1 LNDQEETGS
10 PDGKV
15 ALKFQYDPRYH
26 ERLRKAPWL
35 KALESGRSYAR
46 ALDTVYFDTPD
57 NALHREGVALHVD
70 RNGKRSPK
78 PPPLSALQNDPKLR
92 KVVSKR
98 VFDSLQ
104 PVFATHI
111 RRVTRHLKPSEG
123 TEVALDFD
131 DISVSSNG
139 TKTAGMRE
147 LVLTSNDAHAL
158 YRMGRLIAATL
169 PVRLISGSL
178 SERALDLLEG
188 RQPTFIKAAPAKL
201 PKSSTSEEALIAI
214 VASCLD
220 HLTANEACAVA
231 MSDPEGVHQMRVAL
245 RRLDASLTVYRK
257 LIPDGQRR
265 RLKRRIKGV
274 AEALGPARDW
284 DVFIEDVVRPV
295 AADLPSDDDL
305 LLLRG
310 AAAQQRAIEY
320 RKVRRVL
327 AAQPYTEM
335 RLDLAAWVNE
345 REWRQQSVT
354 KSSARL
360 MARADTFGK
369 AILDK
374 GHGKLTKRGRSL
386 AMMNAAERHQ
396 LRIQVKKMRYA
407 GEFFASLFP
416 RRKSERYLHA
426 LRVLQD
432 DLGRLNDIEVAHKL
446 IANLAT
452 HDRARD
458 RKVARAGGLVL
469 GWHAHAAAAREEKL
483 AEHWAA
489 FKEAKPFWR

>member
-1 LNDQEETGS
+1 MNDKEETGS

-35 KALESGRSYAR
+35 KALESGRPYAR

-70 RNGKRSPK
+70 RNSKRSPK
-78 PPPLSALQNDPKLR
+78 PPPLSALQSDPKLR
-92 KVVSKR
+92 KVISKR

-111 RRVTRHLKPSEG
+111 RRVTRRLKPSEG

-147 LVLTSNDAHAL
+147 LVLRSNDAHAL

-188 RQPTFIKAAPAKL
+188 RQPTFAKAIPAKL
-201 PKSSTSEEALIAI
+201 PKDCSAEEAL
-214 VASCLD
+214 VATVANCLA

-231 MSDPEGVHQMRVAL
+231 MADPEGVHQMRVAL
-245 RRLDASLTVYRK
+245 RRLDASLKVFRR

-265 RLKRRIKGV
+265 RLKRRIKNV

-284 DVFIEDVVRPV
+284 DVFIEDLVRPV

-310 AAAQQRAIEY
+310 AAAQQRAVEY

-327 AAQPYTEM
+327 GPQPYTEM
-335 RLDLAAWVNE
+335 RLDLAAWLNE
-345 REWRQQSVT
+345 REWRQQPVT
-354 KSSARL
+354 ESSARL
-360 MARADTFGK
+360 MASARTFAK

-374 GHGKLTKRGRSL
+374 GHRKLKKLGQSH
-386 AMMNAAERHQ
+386 AMMNAEERHK
-396 LRIQVKKMRYA
+396 LRIQVKKVRYA
-407 GEFFASLFP
+407 GEFLASLFP

-432 DLGRLNDIEVAHKL
+432 DLGRLNDIEVARKL
-446 IANLAT
+446 IASLAT
-452 HDRARD
+452 HDHARD
-458 RKVARAGGLVL
+458 LKFARAGGLVL
-469 GWHAHAAAAREEKL
+469 GWHASAGTREKQL

-489 FKEAKPFWR
+489 FEDAKPFWR